1 MNHEQFMREAIA
13 EALKAKGQ
21 TGENPIV
28 GAVIVEDG
36 EIVARGHHQFFGGP
50 HAEIEALRGF
60 RSTLGSRVSD
70 PEGFTKHRVSK
81 PERAVLYVTLE
92 PCCTVGKTG
101 KCTDAILA
109 SGIKKV
115 VVGAIDPNPNHRGE
129 GIEILRKAGI
139 EVITGVIAKECEDLN
154 PEFNQ
159 KMSLK
164 VKS

>member
-1 MNHEQFMREAIA
+1 MYEAIA

-36 EIVARGHHQFFGGP
+36 QIVARDHHKKFGGP
-50 HAEIEALRGF
+50 HAEVEVIK
-60 RSTLGSRVSD
+60 TLGR
-70 PEGFTKHRVSK
+70 K
-81 PERAVLYVTLE
+81 PSVEATLYVTLE

-101 KCTDAILA
+101 KCTDAILT

-115 VVGAIDPNPNHRGE
+115 VVGAIDPNPRHRGQ
-129 GIEILRKAGI
+129 GVEILRKAGV
-139 EVITGVIAKECEDLN
+139 EVTTGILANECENLN

-159 KMSLK
+159 RMNEKIK
-164 VKS
+164 D